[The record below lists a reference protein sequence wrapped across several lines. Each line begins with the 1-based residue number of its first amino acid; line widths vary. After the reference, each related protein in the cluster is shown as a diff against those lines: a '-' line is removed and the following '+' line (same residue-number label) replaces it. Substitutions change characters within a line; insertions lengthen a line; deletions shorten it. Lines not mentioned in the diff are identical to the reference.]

1 MGNVRVHGSS
11 HRRLKR
17 EASLRKQGVE
27 MAFPDEYHAI
37 GVLKLPYGNITE
49 PFEVWYSGKNKMSRI
64 DYYGGK
70 VS

>member
-1 MGNVRVHGSS
+1 MGNIRVNHSN
-11 HRRLKR
+11 HRRLRR
-17 EASLRKQGVE
+17 EASHGKQGIDV
-27 MAFPDEYHAI
+27 AFPDEYHAI

-70 VS
+70 AL